1 MEHQPVSPCAR
12 HVNGGGGFAAAAA
25 ASFDESE
32 QHVMEIDTSDNSSCS
47 SSLKAT
53 ATAMKLKRQLSND
66 ASDLDT
72 MDFSSEHSKL
82 LAGSDAT
89 ALIKAQELEMMLN
102 GDNGSEAAT
111 KAAAAAKTSY
121 VAPQTVIF
129 WLSMWFIQN
138 IGVTFWNKK
147 ALNVIRL
154 PVTVCSQSIGSVY
167 LSIPKY
173 CTYFSF
179 STCVSYK
186 QLTFVHMICNTL
198 GASLYIYAYRGIERK
213 PLKPGQQSLMVY
225 FSLIFVSNIITGNW
239 SLGLVSIT
247 FNQVMRALV
256 PGVVVVLSMAILGK
270 SYSRERKLCL
280 VPVAC
285 GVYLACTGDK
295 TCTFLG
301 LLITLAAVLFAG
313 LKVVLSNK
321 FLSGDLKL
329 HPVDL
334 ILHQAPLSA
343 FWCLIAMV
351 LSGEWQILMA
361 NWDRIP
367 ELSTWYLVTGVI
379 SFLLNVTSFYA
390 NKVTSPVTLCV
401 CGNMKQIFVI
411 TLSIAINHDVISN
424 QKLFGICVVTVGGA
438 AYACISNREMN
449 RAAVPVRPQHV

>member
-1 MEHQPVSPCAR
+1 MEHCIVSPRAR
-12 HVNGGGGFAAAAA
+12 HVVGGFASSPAAAA
-25 ASFDESE
+25 ASFD
-32 QHVMEIDTSDNSSCS
+32 QPDKHVVVMDVDTNDST
-47 SSLKAT
+47 LKT
-53 ATAMKLKRQLSND
+53 TSMTHKRQLSND
-66 ASDLDT
+66 SSDLDDIDT
-72 MDFSSEHSKL
+72 SERSKL
-82 LAGSDAT
+82 LAESEASA
-89 ALIKAQELEMMLN
+89 ALKVKELEAMLS
-102 GDNGSEAAT
+102 GDGDSSSSEAAT
-111 KAAAAAKTSY
+111 KAAAAKTSY

-129 WLSMWFIQN
+129 WLSMWFVQN

-154 PVTVCSQSIGSVY
+154 PVTVRSGVRVLQCMVY
-167 LSIPKY
+167 LCMHSVLTFLVCLLRY
-173 CTYFSF
+173 Q
-179 STCVSYK
+179 
-186 QLTFVHMICNTL
+186 QLTFVHMICNTI
-198 GASLYIYAYRGIERK
+198 GACLYIYVYGGIERK

-256 PGVVVVLSMAILGK
+256 PGVVVGLSMLILGK

-351 LSGEWQILMA
+351 LSGEWQILMN
-361 NWDRIP
+361 NWDHLP

-411 TLSIAINHDVISN
+411 TLSIVINHDVISN
-424 QKLFGICVVTVGGA
+424 QRLFGICVVTVGGA
-438 AYACISNREMN
+438 AYAYISNKEMN

>member
-1 MEHQPVSPCAR
+1 MSPTMHAILPSPRAR
-12 HVNGGGGFAAAAA
+12 H
-25 ASFDESE
+25 ASSDFVVD
-32 QHVMEIDTSDNSSCS
+32 IDTSATTS
-47 SSLKAT
+47 SSAIKSSAT
-53 ATAMKLKRQLSND
+53 TAKLKKQLSSSVDDPD
-66 ASDLDT
+66 ACSDNLVAISPVASAAGDLT
-72 MDFSSEHSKL
+72 TLSNLKSKDLEAPATTSSAKS
-82 LAGSDAT
+82 AT
-89 ALIKAQELEMMLN
+89 
-102 GDNGSEAAT
+102 
-111 KAAAAAKTSY
+111 AKTSY
-121 VAPQTVIF
+121 VSPQTVIF
-129 WLSMWFIQN
+129 WLSMWFVQN

-154 PVTVCSQSIGSVY
+154 PVT
-167 LSIPKY
+167 
-173 CTYFSF
+173 
-179 STCVSYK
+179 
-186 QLTFVHMICNTL
+186 LTFVHMVCNTI
-198 GASLYIYAYRGIERK
+198 GACLYIYAYRGIERK
-213 PLKPGQQSLMVY
+213 PLKTGQQSLMVY

-256 PGVVVVLSMAILGK
+256 PGVVVGLSMLILGK

-280 VPVAC
+280 IPVAW
-285 GVYLACTGDK
+285 GVYMACTGDK

-301 LLITLAAVLFAG
+301 LLITLAAVVFAG

-343 FWCLIAMV
+343 LWCLGAMV
-351 LSGEWQILMA
+351 MSGEWQVLMA
-361 NWDRIP
+361 NWDRLP
-367 ELSTWYLVTGVI
+367 ELSTWYLITGVV

-411 TLSIAINHDVISN
+411 TLSILINHDVITT

-438 AYACISNREMN
+438 AYAYISNREMN
-449 RAAVPVRPQHV
+449 RASVPVRPQHGA

>member
-1 MEHQPVSPCAR
+1 MSSSFDVVSPHAR
-12 HVNGGGGFAAAAA
+12 HASDFVMDIEVASSSGFTSAVKLKKQPSSDEDTGDITVSPSAAAPGDPTTLSIPKPKELDVSGGASASAKSAA
-25 ASFDESE
+25 GAP
-32 QHVMEIDTSDNSSCS
+32 
-47 SSLKAT
+47 
-53 ATAMKLKRQLSND
+53 
-66 ASDLDT
+66 
-72 MDFSSEHSKL
+72 
-82 LAGSDAT
+82 
-89 ALIKAQELEMMLN
+89 
-102 GDNGSEAAT
+102 
-111 KAAAAAKTSY
+111 AKTSY

-129 WLSMWFIQN
+129 WLSMWFVQN

-154 PVTVCSQSIGSVY
+154 PVT
-167 LSIPKY
+167 
-173 CTYFSF
+173 
-179 STCVSYK
+179 
-186 QLTFVHMICNTL
+186 LTFVHMVCNTL
-198 GASLYIYAYRGIERK
+198 GACLYIYVYRGIERK

-256 PGVVVVLSMAILGK
+256 PGVVVGLSMLILGK
-270 SYSRERKLCL
+270 AYSRERKLCL
-280 VPVAC
+280 IPVAW

-301 LLITLAAVLFAG
+301 LLITLAAVVFAG

-343 FWCLIAMV
+343 VWCLGAMV
-351 LSGEWQILMA
+351 MTGEWQVLAA
-361 NWDRIP
+361 NWERLP
-367 ELSTWYLVTGVI
+367 ALSTWYLITGVI

-411 TLSIAINHDVISN
+411 TLSIVINHDVIST
-424 QKLFGICVVTVGGA
+424 QKLVGICIVTVGGA
-438 AYACISNREMN
+438 AYAYISNREMN
-449 RAAVPVRPQHV
+449 RASVPVRPQHGA

>member
-1 MEHQPVSPCAR
+1 MV
-12 HVNGGGGFAAAAA
+12 
-25 ASFDESE
+25 
-32 QHVMEIDTSDNSSCS
+32 
-47 SSLKAT
+47 
-53 ATAMKLKRQLSND
+53 
-66 ASDLDT
+66 
-72 MDFSSEHSKL
+72 
-82 LAGSDAT
+82 
-89 ALIKAQELEMMLN
+89 
-102 GDNGSEAAT
+102 
-111 KAAAAAKTSY
+111 
-121 VAPQTVIF
+121 
-129 WLSMWFIQN
+129 
-138 IGVTFWNKK
+138 
-147 ALNVIRL
+147 
-154 PVTVCSQSIGSVY
+154 
-167 LSIPKY
+167 
-173 CTYFSF
+173 
-179 STCVSYK
+179 
-186 QLTFVHMICNTL
+186 CNTI
-198 GASLYIYAYRGIERK
+198 GACLYIYAYGGIERK

-256 PGVVVVLSMAILGK
+256 PSVVVGLSMLILGK
-270 SYSRERKLCL
+270 AYSRERKLCL

-351 LSGEWQILMA
+351 LSGEMQILMN
-361 NWDRIP
+361 NWDRLP
-367 ELSTWYLVTGVI
+367 ELSTWYLITGVI

-411 TLSIAINHDVISN
+411 TLSIVINHDVISN

-438 AYACISNREMN
+438 AYAYISNKEMN

>member
-1 MEHQPVSPCAR
+1 MLPPTTTLLLPGSQTHAHAASNIESSSAMGAIQHDVVSPRAR
-12 HVNGGGGFAAAAA
+12 RAAA
-25 ASFDESE
+25 
-32 QHVMEIDTSDNSSCS
+32 
-47 SSLKAT
+47 T
-53 ATAMKLKRQLSND
+53 A
-66 ASDLDT
+66 
-72 MDFSSEHSKL
+72 SSEHVLDIENNSSSSTPTARKAVAASLKL
-82 LAGSDAT
+82 KKQLSADPNDEDDEDNNNNSSSTCERSTLLGTDASAT
-89 ALIKAQELEMMLN
+89 TSALKTINLESPSSSTSALK
-102 GDNGSEAAT
+102 SSALST
-111 KAAAAAKTSY
+111 AKTSY
-121 VAPQTVIF
+121 VPAQTVIF

-147 ALNVIRL
+147 ALSVIRL
-154 PVTVCSQSIGSVY
+154 PVT
-167 LSIPKY
+167 
-173 CTYFSF
+173 
-179 STCVSYK
+179 
-186 QLTFVHMICNTL
+186 LTFVHMVCNTL
-198 GASLYIYAYRGIERK
+198 GACVYIYVYRGIERK

-270 SYSRERKLCL
+270 TYSRERKLCL
-280 VPVAC
+280 IPVAI

-301 LLITLAAVLFAG
+301 LLITLAAVVFAG

-343 FWCLIAMV
+343 LWCLIAMV
-351 LSGEWQILMA
+351 LSGEAQVLLD
-361 NWDRIP
+361 NWDRLP
-367 ELSTWYLVTGVI
+367 ALSTWYLITGVV

-411 TLSIAINHDVISN
+411 ALSIGIHHDAVTPIKLAGIAIVSIGGATYAYISN
-424 QKLFGICVVTVGGA
+424 Q
-438 AYACISNREMN
+438 EMN
-449 RAAVPVRPQHV
+449 RASVPIRPQQQHAA